1 MLSSITWGQYFSFIA
16 FLLLFYYGYVA
27 YKYYK
32 WQILGMIGIKKV
44 DGSSVVSPSIN
55 EFKSVMVEES
65 QEGYFLNTS
74 SAIDVSPLVHSF
86 TDELKAY
93 LQEAEDGVDKGTLLS
108 SIKQIASKYPV
119 LRNANLDNEICQ
131 VVYREVNN
139 RYQSAIQLNEVQ
151 LLWE

>member
-1 MLSSITWGQYFSFIA
+1 MLSSITWGQYFSSIA

-32 WQILGMIGIKKV
+32 WQILGMMGIKKV

-55 EFKSVMVEES
+55 EFKSAMVEES
-65 QEGYFLNTS
+65 QEGYFLDTS
-74 SAIDVSPLVHSF
+74 SAIDVSHLMHSF

-93 LQEAEDGVDKGTLLS
+93 LQEAGDGIDKGTLLS

-119 LRNANLDNEICQ
+119 PQNTNLDNEICQ
-131 VVYREVNN
+131 VIYHEVNN
-139 RYQSAIQLNEVQ
+139 RYQSAIQLYEIQ
-151 LLWE
+151 QLWE

>member
-131 VVYREVNN
+131 VIYREVNN
-139 RYQSAIQLNEVQ
+139 RFQSAIQLNEVQ